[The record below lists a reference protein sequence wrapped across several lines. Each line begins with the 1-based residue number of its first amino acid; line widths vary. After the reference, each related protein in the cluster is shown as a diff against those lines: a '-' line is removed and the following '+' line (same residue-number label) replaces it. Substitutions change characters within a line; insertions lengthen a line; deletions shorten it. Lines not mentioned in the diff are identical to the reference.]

1 MTNTDA
7 ARERSRS
14 RLVVRTEPVDELAPL
29 IPRADPRHPLLWMR
43 RGEGIVGLGETLR
56 IETSGVDRVAD
67 AAAVWTELST
77 DADIDDRVG
86 LPGTGLVAFG
96 AFAFADES
104 ASTSVLVVPELVLG
118 RRDGRA
124 WVTRIALAERDHGAG
139 DEDAGHDEAGDG
151 DRLPGRRGG
160 GDGRAEAEASVSVEI
175 EIPEPAP
182 RRRVPR
188 VAFVPGAVPPERYE
202 AAVAEAVR
210 RIDGGEL
217 AKVVLAREL
226 VGELHEEDGLRAT
239 IHRLAEDYPDTWVFA
254 VDGLIG
260 ASPETLVRV
269 DHGTVSARVLAG
281 TSARGAG
288 EASDRERAVAL
299 TESAKDRAEHA
310 LAVASAVKRL
320 EPHTARLD
328 ASPEPFTL
336 QLPNLWHL
344 ATDLKGTLGD
354 GSSALDL
361 VRAVHP
367 TAAVA
372 GTPRRVALSV
382 LAELE
387 GFDRGRYAGPVG
399 WVDGDGDG
407 EWAIALRCAQVDHDG
422 TVRAYAG
429 CGIVHDSVPAD
440 ELAET
445 VMKFRPIVEAF
456 GG

>member
-1 MTNTDA
+1 MNHTDA
-7 ARERSRS
+7 SAPHAAPA
-14 RLVVRTEPVDELAPL
+14 RLVVRTEAADELAPL

-56 IETSGVDRVAD
+56 IESSGATRVED
-67 AAAVWTELST
+67 AAAAWTELSAL
-77 DADIDDRVG
+77 ADVDDRVG

-104 ASTSVLVVPELVLG
+104 EATSVLVVPELVLG

-124 WVTRIALAERDHGAG
+124 WVTRISLATG
-139 DEDAGHDEAGDG
+139 DDEAAD
-151 DRLPGRRGG
+151 
-160 GDGRAEAEASVSVEI
+160 AAASVPL
-175 EIPEPAP
+175 EIPEPTP
-182 RRRVPR
+182 KRRVPR
-188 VAFVPGAVPPERYE
+188 VTFAPGAVPPQDYV

-210 RIDGGEL
+210 RIDAGEL
-217 AKVVLAREL
+217 EKVVLARQL

-239 IHRLAEDYPDTWVFA
+239 INRLAEDYPDTWVFA

-281 TSARGAG
+281 TTSRGAG
-288 EASDRERAVAL
+288 EASDRERAAAL
-299 TESAKDRAEHA
+299 ARSAKDRAEHA

-320 EPHTARLD
+320 APHTARLD
-328 ASPEPFTL
+328 TSPEPFTL

-372 GTPRRVALSV
+372 GTPRKVALPV
-382 LAELE
+382 IAELE

-399 WVDGDGDG
+399 WIDGDGDG
-407 EWAIALRCAQVDHDG
+407 EWAIALRCAQVDSDG
-422 TVRAYAG
+422 TVTAYAG

>member
-1 MTNTDA
+1 MSSTDA
-7 ARERSRS
+7 PARPAPAT

-43 RGEGIVGLGETLR
+43 RGEGIVGLGEALR
-56 IETSGVDRVAD
+56 IETSGTTRIQD
-67 AAAVWTELST
+67 ASAAWTSL
-77 DADIDDRVG
+77 AANAVVDDRVG

-96 AFAFADES
+96 AFAFATAS
-104 ASTSVLVVPELVLG
+104 ASTSVLIVPELVLG

-124 WVTRIALAERDHGAG
+124 WVTRIALAAG
-139 DEDAGHDEAGDG
+139 DDG
-151 DRLPGRRGG
+151 D
-160 GDGRAEAEASVSVEI
+160 AAASTAGAL
-175 EIPEPAP
+175 EIPEPTP
-182 RRRVPR
+182 KRRVPR
-188 VAFVPGAVPPERYE
+188 VAFSPGAVPPGEYE

-210 RIDGGEL
+210 RIGAGEL
-217 AKVVLAREL
+217 EKVVLARQL
-226 VGELHEEDGLRAT
+226 VGQLNEDDGLRAT
-239 IHRLAEDYPDTWVFA
+239 INRLADDYPDTWVFA

-281 TSARGAG
+281 TTARGAG

-299 TESAKDRAEHA
+299 QSSPKDLAEHA

-320 EPHTARLD
+320 APHTTRLD
-328 ASPEPFTL
+328 TSPEPFTL

-354 GSSALDL
+354 GSSSLDL

-372 GTPRRVALSV
+372 GTPRRTALRV

-399 WVDGDGDG
+399 WIDGRGDG
-407 EWAIALRCAQVDHDG
+407 EWAIALRCAQVSPDG
-422 TVRAYAG
+422 TVAAYAG
-429 CGIVHDSVPAD
+429 CGIMHDSVPAD

-445 VMKFRPIVEAF
+445 DMKFRPIVEAF

>member
-1 MTNTDA
+1 MIHPDASASHA
-7 ARERSRS
+7 ARP
-14 RLVVRTEPVDELAPL
+14 RLVVRTEPADELAPL

-56 IETSGVDRVAD
+56 IETSGPDRVAD
-67 AAAVWTELST
+67 AAAAWTELAA
-77 DADIDDRVG
+77 DADVDDRVG

-104 ASTSVLVVPELVLG
+104 ESTSVLVVPELVLG
-118 RRDGRA
+118 RREGRA
-124 WVTRIALAERDHGAG
+124 WVTRIALTTG
-139 DEDAGHDEAGDG
+139 DDEAVD
-151 DRLPGRRGG
+151 
-160 GDGRAEAEASVSVEI
+160 AAASDVL
-175 EIPEPAP
+175 EIPSPAP
-182 RRRVPR
+182 KRRVPR
-188 VAFVPGAVPPERYE
+188 VTFAPGAVPPGQYE
-202 AAVAEAVR
+202 SAVAEAVR
-210 RIDGGEL
+210 RIDAGDLE
-217 AKVVLAREL
+217 KVVLARQL
-226 VGELHEEDGLRAT
+226 LGELHEEDGLRAT
-239 IHRLAEDYPDTWVFA
+239 ITRLADDYPDTWVFA

-281 TSARGAG
+281 TTARGAG
-288 EASDRERAVAL
+288 EASDRDRAAAL
-299 TESAKDRAEHA
+299 ASSAKDLAEHA

-354 GSSALDL
+354 GSSSLDL
-361 VRAVHP
+361 VQAVHP

-372 GTPRRVALSV
+372 GTPRRVALRV

-399 WVDGDGDG
+399 WIDGDGDG
-407 EWAIALRCAQVDHDG
+407 EWAIALRCAQVAPDG
-422 TVRAYAG
+422 TVAAYAG

-445 VMKFRPIVEAF
+445 LMKFRPIVEAF

>member
-1 MTNTDA
+1 MNHSDA
-7 ARERSRS
+7 SARHAHP
-14 RLVVRTEPVDELAPL
+14 RLIVRTEPAEELAPL

-43 RGEGIVGLGETLR
+43 RGEGIVGLGETVR
-56 IETSGVDRVAD
+56 IETSGPSRVED
-67 AAAVWTELST
+67 AAAAWTSLAAL
-77 DADIDDRVG
+77 ADVDDRVG

-104 ASTSVLVVPELVLG
+104 ATTSVLVVPELVLG
-118 RRDGRA
+118 RREGRA
-124 WVTRIALAERDHGAG
+124 WVTRIKLATG
-139 DEDAGHDEAGDG
+139 DEDEAD
-151 DRLPGRRGG
+151 
-160 GDGRAEAEASVSVEI
+160 AAASAAL

-182 RRRVPR
+182 KRRVPR
-188 VAFVPGAVPPERYE
+188 VAFAPGAVPPEQYE

-210 RIDGGEL
+210 RIDDGKLE
-217 AKVVLAREL
+217 KVVLARQL
-226 VGELHEEDGLRAT
+226 IGELHEEDGLRAV
-239 IHRLAEDYPDTWVFA
+239 INRLAEDYPDTWVYA
-254 VDGLIG
+254 VDGMIG

-281 TSARGAG
+281 TTSRGAG
-288 EASDRERAVAL
+288 EASDRERAAAL
-299 TESAKDRAEHA
+299 ASSAKDLAEHA
-310 LAVASAVKRL
+310 LAVASAVQRL
-320 EPHTARLD
+320 APHTARLD

-354 GSSALDL
+354 GSSSLDL

-372 GTPRRVALSV
+372 GTPRRVALRT

-399 WVDGDGDG
+399 WIDGDGDG
-407 EWAIALRCAQVDHDG
+407 EWAIALRCAQVDPDG
-422 TVRAYAG
+422 TVAAYAG